1 MRNGLVMCETAN
13 GLLCIK
19 GLVCTVKLFVYLTLW
34 SVKLDIL
41 DFKYLL
47 ASYEQAM
54 VLEK

>member
-1 MRNGLVMCETAN
+1 MCETAN